1 MATQYYDG
9 SFYTFVVGPSWNEAK
24 SNAEKLG
31 GQLVSINTAEEQQ
44 FIYDNFVVNAD
55 KDIWIGL
62 SDTEVEGNFKWLD
75 GTPLNYAN
83 WAPNEPSNGGNQEDW
98 VHIWSPIHGTYSC
111 E

>member
-1 MATQYYDG
+1 MGTQYYDG
-9 SFYTFVVGPSWNEAK
+9 SFYTFVVGPSWNEAQ

-62 SDTEVEGNFKWLD
+62 SETEV
-75 GTPLNYAN
+75 
-83 WAPNEPSNGGNQEDW
+83 
-98 VHIWSPIHGTYSC
+98 
-111 E
+111 

>member
-1 MATQYYDG
+1 MGTQYYDG

-55 KDIWIGL
+55 KEPMRDDFGASITITTDQIADYFQELNENKARVQSCSYGTNSAQQTL
-62 SDTEVEGNFKWLD
+62 SN
-75 GTPLNYAN
+75 GTPPVN
-83 WAPNEPSNGGNQEDW
+83 SR
-98 VHIWSPIHGTYSC
+98 
-111 E
+111 